1 MKYKILSIALAAV
14 SFVVSQSG
22 TAEAGYGCRT
32 YYRPVYRPVTIV
44 QPVVHQPVVVQPVVT
59 HPVVVAVPTPAPAP
73 IFVAPKAIKVPQ
85 GAKLRLKA
93 NFLGKEPG
101 QVFLATG
108 SVTLACEVLEWNP
121 NFVNIQLPNMA
132 VVKETAGK
140 IVIVTNE
147 GALKRKVEVIVMPT
161 PDVEVIA
168 SDDFIPKAPTEVLG
182 N

>member
-1 MKYKILSIALAAV
+1 
-14 SFVVSQSG
+14 
-22 TAEAGYGCRT
+22 
-32 YYRPVYRPVTIV
+32 
-44 QPVVHQPVVVQPVVT
+44 
-59 HPVVVAVPTPAPAP
+59 
-73 IFVAPKAIKVPQ
+73 VAPKAIKVPQ